1 MSRDLSRDPSRDLPP
16 GVQHFGFILLPGFA
30 LLSYAAAVEPLRA
43 ANIVAGREV
52 YRWTSF
58 SPSGADAMSSSG
70 AYVPSAPLPGPHAS
84 LHTLFVIA
92 GGNPSDWRLSGVNGC
107 LRALARRGVR
117 LGGISGG
124 PYVLAAAGLLANRRF
139 TLHWEHAPALIEAFP
154 ALAPEPA
161 RFIIDRDRLTCG
173 GGVAPLDMM
182 HALIAERF
190 GDAFARAVSD
200 WFLHTHVG
208 LPSEPQ
214 RASLAERYGVHHAA
228 LIAALEKM
236 ENTIATPLARAAV
249 AASAGITPRHLDRL
263 FAVHLGTTF
272 SAHYRRL
279 RLDHARNL
287 LRQSALSATEIAVA
301 CGFSGGA
308 HFARRYRA
316 EFGVT
321 PKAERVR
328 REAGQPFR

>member
-1 MSRDLSRDPSRDLPP
+1 M
-16 GVQHFGFILLPGFA
+16 
-30 LLSYAAAVEPLRA
+30 
-43 ANIVAGREV
+43 
-52 YRWTSF
+52 
-58 SPSGADAMSSSG
+58 
-70 AYVPSAPLPGPHAS
+70 
-84 LHTLFVIA
+84 
-92 GGNPSDWRLSGVNGC
+92 
-107 LRALARRGVR
+107 
-117 LGGISGG
+117 
-124 PYVLAAAGLLANRRF
+124 
-139 TLHWEHAPALIEAFP
+139 EAFP

-173 GGVAPLDMM
+173 GGVTALDMM

-208 LPSEPQ
+208 RPSEPQ

-236 ENTIATPLARAAV
+236 ENTIATPLGRAAI
-249 AASAGITPRHLDRL
+249 AASAGVTPRHLDRL
-263 FAVHLGTTF
+263 FAIHLGTTF

-308 HFARRYRA
+308 HFARRYRD

-321 PKAERVR
+321 PKADRSR
-328 REAGQPFR
+328 KRAQGRAGDDLEDRAKRSSV